1 VNRRRQSTRPGPAA
15 NRLAEGEAGRCPPIH
30 VATSQPYQNTH
41 RAVFGA
47 PLFLF
52 LLTHASFAFE
62 RHQSGY

>member
-1 VNRRRQSTRPGPAA
+1 
-15 NRLAEGEAGRCPPIH
+15 AEGEAGRCPPIH

-52 LLTHASFAFE
+52 LSTHAKFFNKGQAFDKVQE
-62 RHQSGY
+62 EKHMKRIIPK